1 MKNDDI
7 ELLEKL
13 LDNIYESENKL
24 KNFIE
29 NLNQKLDNGEDL
41 DEISESLEKT
51 LNQLRDLNDKKFS
64 EEE

>member
-13 LDNIYESENKL
+13 LNNIYESENKL

>member
-1 MKNDDI
+1 MKNDDV

>member
-13 LDNIYESENKL
+13 LNNIYESENKL

-29 NLNQKLDNGEDL
+29 NLNQKLVNGGDL

>member
-13 LDNIYESENKL
+13 LNNIYESENKL

-29 NLNQKLDNGEDL
+29 NLNQKLDNGGDL